1 MADLVDGFEMPAGA
15 RLRSG
20 TAARLAGLPVTTLR
34 VWERRYGVVAAP
46 KTPTGQR
53 LYTPQDVQRLHLL
66 RQLTDRGHAIGTVAT
81 LALQPLQALLA
92 DEPQGKPAAARLPV
106 SAPSPVSPPPFGSSS
121 TVGAAS
127 PAARD
132 GVVVGVGRGVAL
144 RLGAG
149 AMPWALVMHQ
159 DLDDAQAAAAT
170 SLAADVL
177 LVHLPSVQP
186 GVVEKVLALAAAL
199 RARSLIVIYA
209 FAAGPLLAAL
219 RAAGATLIRD
229 PADGTELRRL
239 IGVVMSQP
247 AEAAAGAEARR
258 FSDEALVELAQMPS
272 TVACECPRHLAEIV
286 MQIAGFERYSAECGS
301 RSPADAALHRH
312 LCQLGGT
319 ARALFEEA
327 LARVVAEEGI
337 VLTQR

>member
-1 MADLVDGFEMPAGA
+1 MVDLVDGLEAPSGA

-53 LYTPQDVQRLHLL
+53 LYTSHDVQRLHLL

-81 LALQPLQALLA
+81 LELGSLQALLA
-92 DEPQGKPAAARLPV
+92 DEPSGNSAAAGLPNLAA
-106 SAPSPVSPPPFGSSS
+106 APS
-121 TVGAAS
+121 GAAAAW
-127 PAARD
+127 PAGRD
-132 GVVVGVGRGVAL
+132 GLVVVVGRGAAL

-149 AMPWALVMHQ
+149 AMPWALVMHE
-159 DLDDAQAAAAT
+159 DLEDAQASAAT
-170 SLAADVL
+170 AMAADVL
-177 LVHLPSVQP
+177 LVHLPSIQP
-186 GVVEKVLALAAAL
+186 GAVEQVLALAAAL
-199 RARSLIVIYA
+199 RARSVIVIYA
-209 FAAGPLLAAL
+209 FAAGPLAAAL
-219 RAAGATLIRD
+219 RAAGATLVRD

-239 IGVVMSQP
+239 IEATLSKPPQ
-247 AEAAAGAEARR
+247 AAAGSQPRL
-258 FSDEALVELAQMPS
+258 FSDGALVELAQMPS

-286 MQIAGFERYSAECGS
+286 MQLAGFERYSADCVN